1 MRIYTRTGDD
11 GTTGLIGGKRLPK
24 SALRIEAYGTLDEL
38 NASIGLSLTS
48 TILPSQQ
55 AILALLKP
63 VQNELFAIGSH
74 LATPVES
81 PYRASLP
88 PIEPQWITRLEGE
101 IDTAENLLPPLKNFI
116 LPGGTAFAAHLHLA
130 RTVARRAERLVVA
143 LAAETEV
150 EPAVLTYLN
159 RLSDWLFVQARHAN
173 FVAGETDI
181 PWLPNTKPAVGT
193 VS

>member
-1 MRIYTRTGDD
+1 MLPMRIYTRTGDD
-11 GTTGLIGGKRLPK
+11 GSTGLIGGKRLPK

-48 TILPSQQ
+48 SILPAQL
-55 AILALLKP
+55 AIATLLTP

-88 PIEPQWITRLEGE
+88 PIEPAWITRLEHE
-101 IDTAENLLPPLKNFI
+101 IDAAETVLPPLQNFI
-116 LPGGTAFAAHLHLA
+116 LPGGTPFAAHLHLA

-150 EPAVLTYLN
+150 EGGVLTYLN

-173 FVAGETDI
+173 FTASTADVPWVPSAGGDR
-181 PWLPNTKPAVGT
+181 
-193 VS
+193 

>member
-1 MRIYTRTGDD
+1 MRIAPRTGDD

-48 TILPSQQ
+48 SILPSQV
-55 AILALLKP
+55 AIARLLTP

-101 IDTAENLLPPLKNFI
+101 IDVAEAVLPPLKNFI
-116 LPGGTAFAAHLHLA
+116 LPGGTPLAAYLHLA

-159 RLSDWLFVQARHAN
+159 RVSDWLFVQARHAN
-173 FVAGETDI
+173 FVGGTADV
-181 PWLPNTKPAVGT
+181 PWVPSASEGK
-193 VS
+193 